1 MQRSTGLR
9 RCLTMQEGR
18 MAVKASCIPKARRCL
33 SDERWVGCRAVRVPP
48 ARLSLLPQERG
59 TKRPTHPPATG

>member
-1 MQRSTGLR
+1 
-9 RCLTMQEGR
+9 